1 MRVATVEGVPLCVP
15 CGGQRLSAQ
24 TAAGESE
31 WRSPSVEGVD
41 VTRRAL
47 GRRTCICAGRA
58 RSVCFAGRGAAGACA
73 GRPVGDQG
81 ASKCAPRLC
90 AAPVASAVS
99 PVRRSGLVRC
109 GFSMLFRI
117 RNVLCARRTSVRIGH
132 LWTSADSAH
141 VHTVSQFRRQFRRA
155 GPPAL
160 THIHK
165 SHPPACGTPLQRTVN
180 PREILTSLTWLL
192 SEG

>member
-31 WRSPSVEGVD
+31 WWSPSVACVD

-58 RSVCFAGRGAAGACA
+58 RPVCFAGRGAAGACA
-73 GRPVGDQG
+73 GRPDPDQG

-117 RNVLCARRTSVRIGH
+117 RNVLCARRCGSV
-132 LWTSADSAH
+132 TSADSAH

>member
-31 WRSPSVEGVD
+31 WWSPSVACVD
-41 VTRRAL
+41 VSAVLRWAAYVYL
-47 GRRTCICAGRA
+47 CRA
-58 RSVCFAGRGAAGACA
+58 RAVAVCFAGRGAAGACA
-73 GRPVGDQG
+73 GRPDPDQG

-117 RNVLCARRTSVRIGH
+117 RNVLCARRCGSV
-132 LWTSADSAH
+132 TSADSAH
-141 VHTVSQFRRQFRRA
+141 VHTVSQFRRQFRRV

-165 SHPPACGTPLQRTVN
+165 SHPPACGTPLQRTQ
-180 PREILTSLTWLL
+180 
-192 SEG
+192 